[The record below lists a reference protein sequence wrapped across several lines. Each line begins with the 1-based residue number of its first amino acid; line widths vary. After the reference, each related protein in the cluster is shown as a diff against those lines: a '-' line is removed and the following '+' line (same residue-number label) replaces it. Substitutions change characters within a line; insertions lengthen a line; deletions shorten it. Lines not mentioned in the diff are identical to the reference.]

1 MFFQCQRD
9 GWVVDEQAGR
19 ADQATANER
28 IDVCVISSPQ
38 LPTSSLS
45 LCLAHFGCFL
55 LICVQP

>member
-45 LCLAHFGCFL
+45 LFLFGSL
-55 LICVQP
+55 